1 MQCRKNLK
9 IKEHPNV
16 TTAHFYGVA
25 WLDSEGMK
33 HQLSLKLHSKVIPNL
48 NNAIHN
54 VSIGVMRITDYS
66 PSYLISYIQY
76 IVSS

>member
-9 IKEHPNV
+9 IKENPNV

-33 HQLSLKLHSKVIPNL
+33 HHLSLKLHSKVIPNL
-48 NNAIHN
+48 NNTIHN
-54 VSIGVMRITDYS
+54 VSIGVILDFLHTIHCFLIT
-66 PSYLISYIQY
+66 L
-76 IVSS
+76 